1 MDRVVIFVLSSSQKT
16 WYRCGFLAR
25 LTGVP
30 YEHFLPSLCHTIHN
44 RPSSVLNKNSS
55 FCSILPPI
63 QCYHLVTYSV
73 DLHSKLSPEFDL
85 SFFSP
90 NHHPSSDK
98 SITDIVVKLG
108 LPASAFL
115 AHSYTNCQK
124 YFPQIHS

>member
-1 MDRVVIFVLSSSQKT
+1 MPYHPQQTILCPQQKLLLLLYSSS
-16 WYRCGFLAR
+16 
-25 LTGVP
+25 
-30 YEHFLPSLCHTIHN
+30 HTI
-44 RPSSVLNKNSS
+44 
-55 FCSILPPI
+55 
-63 QCYHLVTYSV
+63 CYHLVTYSV

-98 SITDIVVKLG
+98 SITDIVVKPG